1 MASTH
6 ETHAGVAGVTSHGQP
21 RPLHRAADDDAR
33 TEGPGQATATRPGP
47 GPVRSITRGKADG
60 PTKRP
65 GSAGPAARRRQHHP
79 QRTNRVFVLGADG
92 TPLMPCSVRRARQLI
107 NAGRVK
113 KRWYRPFTIQL
124 KDRRKDDGRTFTQ
137 PTETRCT
144 HGSRRT
150 GISVVIL
157 LDGEDRVV
165 YQEEIRHRN
174 DISRGLE
181 ELRSHHR
188 RRRGTK

>member
-1 MASTH
+1 M
-6 ETHAGVAGVTSHGQP
+6 TSHGQP
-21 RPLHRAADDDAR
+21 TPLHRAADDDAR
-33 TEGPGQATATRPGP
+33 TERPGQATATRPGP
-47 GPVRSITRGKADG
+47 GPVRASARGKADG
-60 PTKRP
+60 PAKGP
-65 GSAGPAARRRQHHP
+65 GSAGPAARKRQHHAQP
-79 QRTNRVFVLGADG
+79 TNRVFVLGADG

-107 NAGRVK
+107 DAGRVK

-181 ELRSHHR
+181 ERRSHRR